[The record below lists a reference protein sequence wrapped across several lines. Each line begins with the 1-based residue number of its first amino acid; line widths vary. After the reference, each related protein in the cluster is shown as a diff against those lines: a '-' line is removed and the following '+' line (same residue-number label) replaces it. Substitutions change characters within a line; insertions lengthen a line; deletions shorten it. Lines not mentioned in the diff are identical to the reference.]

1 MTLLPLVFVLAASSA
16 PVDAARVHD
25 AVIAPLA
32 FSVDVDAEH
41 TWAARE
47 ERALGAG
54 ATASA
59 SLGEYGTVDFG
70 SALGRDL
77 PLDGHTAGPLKVGF
91 SAAWGL
97 SLGVLTPI
105 IAGVVENG
113 APRVDVALDIA
124 AHEDV
129 ALAVE
134 VEDIMA
140 PQVRLILE
148 WTLGS

>member
-1 MTLLPLVFVLAASSA
+1 MTPLTLALLLAASSA
-16 PVDAARVHD
+16 PVDAAHVHD
-25 AVIAPLA
+25 ALA
-32 FSVDVDAEH
+32 LSVDVDAEH

-59 SLGEYGTVDFG
+59 TLGDYGTLDVG

-77 PLDGHTAGPLKVGF
+77 PLAGHTTGPLKIGF

-97 SLGVLTPI
+97 AFGPLTPS

-113 APRVDVALDIA
+113 EPRLDLALDIA
-124 AHEDV
+124 AHDDV

-134 VEDIMA
+134 VENVMT
-140 PQVRLILE
+140 PQVRVILE
-148 WTLGS
+148 WTLGG